1 MKNII
6 GKVLIVLIAAY
17 GFTWANTY
25 TIDTQKSVM
34 KWVGK
39 KVVGGHDGIVKI
51 KQGTVVTK
59 GTEVSGTIVI
69 DMNTIENSDI
79 ENATYRAKLEGHL
92 KNPDFFDVEKY
103 PTSTFV
109 ITQAKEVSKG
119 TYSLT
124 GNLTIKDKTHPVT
137 FSATVSEIDKTT
149 MLKASFS
156 IDRTKWGVVYN
167 SKGFFDVKALGD
179 KLILDDIKF
188 ELDIVLVAQ

>member
-69 DMNTIENSDI
+69 DMHTIENSDI